1 MQNNKSYII
10 PLSLIGLFFFA
21 IGFAFGINGFLT
33 PVLKGS
39 LTNISTFQA
48 NLLIVVNFIPFLIFS
63 YPAALCIKAIGYKRT
78 MAVSFILF
86 AIAFGLFVPATS
98 MQSIWFFL
106 VACFISGIANT
117 ILQAAVN
124 PYITILG
131 PIESAAQ
138 RMSIMG
144 ICNKLAWPTTTVF
157 MLLVIG
163 KTDVAEI
170 QLGELYNPFYI
181 IIGIFIALAVIS
193 LLAPL
198 PEVSAEGETEAPPT
212 SPQGEDNHPD
222 DSSLPHV
229 GESEGVSYAQG
240 KTSIWQFP
248 HLVFGAVVLFLYVGV
263 ETITLSTITDYTTS
277 LGLTELP
284 KWVLY
289 ISSLGMCAGY
299 IVGAT
304 MIPRFISQVLAMRIC
319 AVMALAGSIA
329 ICLLP
334 GMWSVYC
341 LFFMGLGCS
350 LMWPALWPMA
360 MADLGPFTKNG
371 AALLTTAIAGGAAM
385 PAVRAWVEGLSCYQT
400 SYWVCVPC
408 FLVIAWYGFFGYKVR

>member
-163 KTDVAEI
+163 KTDVIDI
-170 QLGELYNPFYI
+170 QLGELYTPFYI
-181 IIGIFIALAVIS
+181 IIGIFIVLAIIA

-198 PEVSAEGETEAPPT
+198 PEVTAEGEDI
-212 SPQGEDNHPD
+212 DNEKANSND
-222 DSSLPHV
+222 V
-229 GESEGVSYAQG
+229 CSYAQG

-360 MADLGPFTKNG
+360 MADLGPFTKKG

>member
-1 MQNNKSYII
+1 MQNNKNYII

-63 YPAALCIKAIGYKRT
+63 YPAAQCIKAIGYKRT

-86 AIAFGLFVPATS
+86 ALAFGLFVPATS

-106 VACFISGIANT
+106 VACFVSGIANT

-163 KTDVAEI
+163 KTDVADI
-170 QLGELYNPFYI
+170 QLGELYTPFYI

-198 PEVSAEGETEAPPT
+198 PEVTAEGEDTDGEEAT
-212 SPQGEDNHPD
+212 VNEA
-222 DSSLPHV
+222 V
-229 GESEGVSYAQG
+229 ASYAKG

-248 HLVFGAVVLFLYVGV
+248 HLVLGAITLFLYVGV
-263 ETITLSTITDYTTS
+263 ETISLSTITDYTSS
-277 LGLTELP
+277 LGLSELP
-284 KWVLY
+284 TWMLY
-289 ISSLGMCAGY
+289 IPSLGMCAGY
-299 IVGAT
+299 IIGAT

-319 AVMALAGSIA
+319 AIIALLGSIGV
-329 ICLLP
+329 CVLP
-334 GMWSVYC
+334 DVFSVGC
-341 LFFMGLGCS
+341 LFLMGLGCS

-408 FLVIAWYGFFGYKVR
+408 FLVIAWYGFFGYKIR

>member
-1 MQNNKSYII
+1 MQNNKNYII

-63 YPAALCIKAIGYKRT
+63 YPAAQCIKAIGYKRT

-106 VACFISGIANT
+106 VACFVSGIANT

-163 KTDVAEI
+163 KTDVADI
-170 QLGELYNPFYI
+170 QLGELYTPFYI
-181 IIGIFIALAVIS
+181 IIGIFIVLAVIS

-198 PEVSAEGETEAPPT
+198 PEVTAEGETE
-212 SPQGEDNHPD
+212 
-222 DSSLPHV
+222 DSEEATV
-229 GESEGVSYAQG
+229 NEAVASYAKG

-248 HLVFGAVVLFLYVGV
+248 HLVLGAITLFLYVGV
-263 ETITLSTITDYTTS
+263 ETISLSTITDYTSS
-277 LGLTELP
+277 LGLSELP
-284 KWVLY
+284 TWMLY
-289 ISSLGMCAGY
+289 IPSLGMCAGY
-299 IVGAT
+299 IIGAT

-319 AVMALAGSIA
+319 AIIALLGSIGV
-329 ICLLP
+329 CVLP
-334 GMWSVYC
+334 DVFSVGC
-341 LFFMGLGCS
+341 LFLMGLGCS

-408 FLVIAWYGFFGYKVR
+408 FLVIAWYGFFGYKIR

>member
-1 MQNNKSYII
+1 MENKKTNYII
-10 PLSLIGLFFFA
+10 PLALIGLFFFA

-63 YPAALCIKAIGYKRT
+63 YPAAQCIKAIGYKRT

-86 AIAFGLFVPATS
+86 AVAFGLFVPATS

-106 VACFISGIANT
+106 IACFVSGIANT

-163 KTDVAEI
+163 KTDVASI
-170 QLGELYNPFYI
+170 QLSELFTPFYI
-181 IIGIFIALAVIS
+181 IIGIFVALAVVS
-193 LLAPL
+193 LIAPL
-198 PEVSAEGETEAPPT
+198 PEVTAEGETEEEN
-212 SPQGEDNHPD
+212 ED
-222 DSSLPHV
+222 V
-229 GESEGVSYAQG
+229 KSEAISSYAKG

-248 HLVFGAVVLFLYVGV
+248 HLVLGAITLFLYVGV
-263 ETITLSTITDYTTS
+263 ETISLSTITDYTSS
-277 LGLTELP
+277 LGLSDLP
-284 KWVLY
+284 AWVLY
-289 ISSLGMCAGY
+289 IPSLGMCVGY
-299 IVGAT
+299 IIGAT
-304 MIPRFISQVLAMRIC
+304 MIPKFVSQVLAMRIC
-319 AVMALAGSIA
+319 AIVALLGSIA
-329 ICLLP
+329 VCVLP
-334 GMWSVYC
+334 GELSVYS
-341 LFFMGLGCS
+341 LFLMGLGCS

-385 PAVRAWVEGLSCYQT
+385 PAVRAYVEGLSCYQT

-408 FLVIAWYGFFGYKVR
+408 FLFIVWYGFAGYKTR

>member
-1 MQNNKSYII
+1 MENKKTNYLF
-10 PLSLIGLFFFA
+10 PLAIIGLFFFA

-63 YPAALCIKAIGYKRT
+63 YPAAQCIKAIGYKRT

-98 MQSIWFFL
+98 TQSIWFFL
-106 VACFISGIANT
+106 IACFVSGIANT

-163 KTDVAEI
+163 KTDVANI
-170 QLGELYNPFYI
+170 QLDELYTPFYI
-181 IIGIFIALAVIS
+181 IITIFIALAVVS
-193 LLAPL
+193 LIAPL
-198 PEVSAEGETEAPPT
+198 PEVTAEGETGDAEATDTVAST
-212 SPQGEDNHPD
+212 SA
-222 DSSLPHV
+222 
-229 GESEGVSYAQG
+229 SYAQG

-248 HLVFGAVVLFLYVGV
+248 HLILGAITLFLYVGV
-263 ETITLSTITDYTTS
+263 ETISLSTITDYTSS
-277 LGLTELP
+277 LGLADSLP
-284 KWVLY
+284 QWVLY
-289 ISSLGMCAGY
+289 IPSLGMCAGY
-299 IVGAT
+299 IIGAT

-319 AVMALAGSIA
+319 AIVALLGSIA
-329 ICLLP
+329 VCVLP
-334 GMWSVYC
+334 AELSVYS
-341 LFFMGLGCS
+341 LFLMGLGCS

-360 MADLGPFTKNG
+360 MADLGPFTKDG

-385 PAVRAWVEGLSCYQT
+385 PAVRAWIEGLSCYQT
-400 SYWVCVPC
+400 SYWACVPC
-408 FLVIAWYGFFGYKVR
+408 FLVIVWYGFFGYKVR

>member
-1 MQNNKSYII
+1 MQNNKNYII
-10 PLSLIGLFFFA
+10 PLSFIGLFFFA

-63 YPAALCIKAIGYKRT
+63 YPAAQCIKAIGYKRT

-86 AIAFGLFVPATS
+86 ALAFGLFVPATS

-106 VACFISGIANT
+106 VACFVSGIANT

-163 KTDVAEI
+163 KTDVADI
-170 QLGELYNPFYI
+170 QLGELYTPFYI

-198 PEVSAEGETEAPPT
+198 PEVTAEGEDTDGEEAT
-212 SPQGEDNHPD
+212 VNEA
-222 DSSLPHV
+222 V
-229 GESEGVSYAQG
+229 ASYAKG

-248 HLVFGAVVLFLYVGV
+248 HLVLGAITLFLYVGV
-263 ETITLSTITDYTTS
+263 ETISLSTITDYTSS
-277 LGLTELP
+277 LGLSELP
-284 KWVLY
+284 TWMLY
-289 ISSLGMCAGY
+289 IPSLGMCAGY
-299 IVGAT
+299 IIGAT

-319 AVMALAGSIA
+319 AIIALLGSIGV
-329 ICLLP
+329 CVLP
-334 GMWSVYC
+334 DVFSVGC
-341 LFFMGLGCS
+341 LFLMGLGCS

-408 FLVIAWYGFFGYKVR
+408 FLVIAWYGFFGYKIR

>member
-1 MQNNKSYII
+1 MQNKNYII

-33 PVLKGS
+33 PVLKGA
-39 LTNISTFQA
+39 LTDISTFQA

-63 YPAALCIKAIGYKRT
+63 YPAAQCIKAIGYKRT

-86 AIAFGLFVPATS
+86 AIAFGLFIPATS

-163 KTDVAEI
+163 KTDVADI
-170 QLGELYNPFYI
+170 QLGELYTPFYI

-198 PEVSAEGETEAPPT
+198 PEVTAEGETE
-212 SPQGEDNHPD
+212 
-222 DSSLPHV
+222 DS
-229 GESEGVSYAQG
+229 EETTMTEAAVSYAQG

-248 HLVFGAVVLFLYVGV
+248 HLVLGAITLFLYVGV
-263 ETITLSTITDYTTS
+263 ETISLSTITDYTSS
-277 LGLTELP
+277 LGLSELP
-284 KWVLY
+284 TWVLY
-289 ISSLGMCAGY
+289 IPSLGMCAGY
-299 IVGAT
+299 IIGAT
-304 MIPRFISQVLAMRIC
+304 MIPKFISQVLAMRIC
-319 AVMALAGSIA
+319 AIVALLGSIGV
-329 ICLLP
+329 CLLP
-334 GMWSVYC
+334 GIFSVGC
-341 LFFMGLGCS
+341 LFLMGLGCS

-360 MADLGPFTKNG
+360 MADLGPFTKNA

>member
-48 NLLIVVNFIPFLIFS
+48 NMLIVVNFIPFLIFS

-163 KTDVAEI
+163 KTDVIDI
-170 QLGELYNPFYI
+170 QLGELYTPFYI
-181 IIGIFIALAVIS
+181 IIGIFIALAIIA

-198 PEVSAEGETEAPPT
+198 PEVTAEGEDI
-212 SPQGEDNHPD
+212 DNEKANSND
-222 DSSLPHV
+222 V
-229 GESEGVSYAQG
+229 CSYAQG

-319 AVMALAGSIA
+319 AVMALTGSIA

-360 MADLGPFTKNG
+360 MTDLGPFTKKG

>member
-1 MQNNKSYII
+1 MQNKNYII

-63 YPAALCIKAIGYKRT
+63 YPAAQCIKAIGYKRT

-86 AIAFGLFVPATS
+86 AIAFGLFIPATS

-163 KTDVAEI
+163 KTDVADI
-170 QLGELYNPFYI
+170 QLGELYTPFYI

-198 PEVSAEGETEAPPT
+198 PEVTAEGETE
-212 SPQGEDNHPD
+212 
-222 DSSLPHV
+222 DS
-229 GESEGVSYAQG
+229 EETTMTEAAVSYAQG

-248 HLVFGAVVLFLYVGV
+248 HLVLGAITLFLYVGV
-263 ETITLSTITDYTTS
+263 ETISLSTITDYTSS
-277 LGLTELP
+277 LGLSELP
-284 KWVLY
+284 TWVLY
-289 ISSLGMCAGY
+289 IPSLGMCAGY
-299 IVGAT
+299 IIGAT
-304 MIPRFISQVLAMRIC
+304 MIPKFISQVLAMRIC
-319 AVMALAGSIA
+319 AIVALLGSIGV
-329 ICLLP
+329 CLLP
-334 GMWSVYC
+334 GIFSVGC
-341 LFFMGLGCS
+341 LFLMGLGCS

-360 MADLGPFTKNG
+360 MADLGPFTKNA

>member
-1 MQNNKSYII
+1 MQNNKNYII

-63 YPAALCIKAIGYKRT
+63 YPAAQCIKAIGYKRT

-86 AIAFGLFVPATS
+86 ALAFGLFVPATS

-106 VACFISGIANT
+106 VACFVSGIANT

-163 KTDVAEI
+163 KTDVADI
-170 QLGELYNPFYI
+170 QLGELYTPFYI
-181 IIGIFIALAVIS
+181 IIGIFIVLAVIS

-198 PEVSAEGETEAPPT
+198 PEVTAEGEDTDGEEAT
-212 SPQGEDNHPD
+212 VNEA
-222 DSSLPHV
+222 V
-229 GESEGVSYAQG
+229 ASYAKG

-248 HLVFGAVVLFLYVGV
+248 HLVLGAITLFLYVGV
-263 ETITLSTITDYTTS
+263 ETISLSTITDYTSS
-277 LGLTELP
+277 LGLSELP
-284 KWVLY
+284 TWMLY
-289 ISSLGMCAGY
+289 IPSLGMCAGY
-299 IVGAT
+299 IIGAT

-319 AVMALAGSIA
+319 AIIALLGSIGV
-329 ICLLP
+329 CVLP
-334 GMWSVYC
+334 DVFSVGC
-341 LFFMGLGCS
+341 LFLMGLGCS

-408 FLVIAWYGFFGYKVR
+408 FLVIAWYGFFGYKIR

>member
-1 MQNNKSYII
+1 MQNKTNNKTNYIL
-10 PLSLIGLFFFA
+10 PLALIGVFFFA

-33 PVLKGS
+33 PVLKEA
-39 LTNISTFQA
+39 LTDVTTFQA
-48 NLLIVVNFIPFLIFS
+48 NLLIVVNFIPFLMFS

-78 MAVSFILF
+78 MAVSFVLF
-86 AIAFGLFVPATS
+86 AIAFALFVPATS
-98 MQSIWFFL
+98 MRSIWFFL
-106 VACFISGIANT
+106 IACFVSGIANT

-138 RMSIMG
+138 RMSMMG

-157 MLLVIG
+157 MLMVIG
-163 KTDVAEI
+163 KTDVASIE
-170 QLGELYNPFYI
+170 LGELFTPFYI
-181 IIGIFIALAVIS
+181 IIAIFIALAVVS

-198 PEVSAEGETEAPPT
+198 PEVTAEGEESSAEETAEEA
-212 SPQGEDNHPD
+212 SA
-222 DSSLPHV
+222 
-229 GESEGVSYAQG
+229 YARG
-240 KTSIWQFP
+240 KKSIWQFP
-248 HLVFGAVVLFLYVGV
+248 HLVLGAITLFLYVGV
-263 ETITLSTITDYTTS
+263 ETISLSTITDYTSS
-277 LGLTELP
+277 LGLSELP

-289 ISSLGMCAGY
+289 IPSLGMCAGY

-304 MIPRFISQVLAMRIC
+304 MIPRLLSQVLAMRIC
-319 AVMALAGSIA
+319 AIMALLGSIA
-329 ICLLP
+329 VCVLP
-334 GMWSVYC
+334 AEWSVYS
-341 LFFMGLGCS
+341 LFLMGMGCS

-385 PAVRAWVEGLSCYQT
+385 PAVRAYVEGISCYQT

-408 FLVIAWYGFFGYKVR
+408 FLIIAWYGFFGYKIR

>member
-1 MQNNKSYII
+1 MQNNKNYII

-63 YPAALCIKAIGYKRT
+63 YPAAQCIKAIGYKRT

-86 AIAFGLFVPATS
+86 ALAFGLFVPATS

-106 VACFISGIANT
+106 VACFVSGIANT

-163 KTDVAEI
+163 KTDVADI
-170 QLGELYNPFYI
+170 QLGELYTPFYI
-181 IIGIFIALAVIS
+181 IIGIFIVLAVIS

-198 PEVSAEGETEAPPT
+198 PEVTAEGETE
-212 SPQGEDNHPD
+212 
-222 DSSLPHV
+222 DSEEATV
-229 GESEGVSYAQG
+229 NEAVASYAKG

-248 HLVFGAVVLFLYVGV
+248 HLVLGAITLFLYVGV
-263 ETITLSTITDYTTS
+263 ETISLSTITDYTSS
-277 LGLTELP
+277 LGLSELP
-284 KWVLY
+284 TWMLY
-289 ISSLGMCAGY
+289 IPSLGMCAGY
-299 IVGAT
+299 IIGAT

-319 AVMALAGSIA
+319 AIIALLGSIGV
-329 ICLLP
+329 CVLP
-334 GMWSVYC
+334 DVFSVGC
-341 LFFMGLGCS
+341 LFLMGLGCS

-408 FLVIAWYGFFGYKVR
+408 FLVIAWYGFFGYKIR

>member
-1 MQNNKSYII
+1 MNDKKNYII
-10 PLSLIGLFFFA
+10 PLALIGLFFFA
-21 IGFAFGINGFLT
+21 IGFSFGINGFLT

-48 NLLIVVNFIPFLIFS
+48 NLLIVVNFIPFLLFS

-86 AIAFGLFVPATS
+86 AVAFALFVPATS

-106 VACFISGIANT
+106 VACFVSGIANT

-157 MLLVIG
+157 MLFVIG
-163 KTDVAEI
+163 KTDVAGI
-170 QLGELYNPFYI
+170 QLDELYTPFYI

-198 PEVSAEGETEAPPT
+198 PEVTAEGENADAE
-212 SPQGEDNHPD
+212 G
-222 DSSLPHV
+222 DSV
-229 GESEGVSYAQG
+229 SEECSYAQG
-240 KTSIWQFP
+240 KKSIWQFP
-248 HLVFGAVVLFLYVGV
+248 HLVLGAITLFLYVGV
-263 ETITLSTITDYTTS
+263 ETISLSTITDYTSS
-277 LGLTELP
+277 LGLSDLP

-289 ISSLGMCAGY
+289 IPSLGMCAGY

-304 MIPRFISQVLAMRIC
+304 MIPRYISQVLAMRIC
-319 AVMALAGSIA
+319 AIMALIGSIA
-329 ICLLP
+329 VCVLP
-334 GMWSVYC
+334 GEMSVYC
-341 LFFMGLGCS
+341 LFFMGMGCS

-385 PAVRAWVEGLSCYQT
+385 PAVRAYVEGLSCYQD

>member
-1 MQNNKSYII
+1 MQNKNYII

-33 PVLKGS
+33 PVLKGA
-39 LTNISTFQA
+39 LTDISTFQA
-48 NLLIVVNFIPFLIFS
+48 NLLIVVNFIPFLLFS

-78 MAVSFILF
+78 MAISFILF
-86 AIAFGLFVPATS
+86 AVAFGLFVPATS
-98 MQSIWFFL
+98 TQSIWFFL
-106 VACFISGIANT
+106 IACFISGIANT

-157 MLLVIG
+157 MLFVIG

-170 QLGELYNPFYI
+170 QLGELYTPFYI
-181 IIGIFIALAVIS
+181 IIGIFVALAIIS

-198 PEVSAEGETEAPPT
+198 PEVTAEGEDTDGEEAK
-212 SPQGEDNHPD
+212 SNN
-222 DSSLPHV
+222 V
-229 GESEGVSYAQG
+229 CSYAQD

-248 HLVFGAVVLFLYVGV
+248 HLVLGAVVLFLYVGV

-289 ISSLGMCAGY
+289 ISSLGMCVGY

-304 MIPRFISQVLAMRIC
+304 MIPKFISQVLAMRIC
-319 AVMALAGSIA
+319 AIMALAGSIA

-360 MADLGPFTKNG
+360 MADLGPFTKKG

-408 FLVIAWYGFFGYKVR
+408 FLAIAWYGFFGYKVR

>member
-1 MQNNKSYII
+1 MQNKNYII

-33 PVLKGS
+33 PVLKGA
-39 LTNISTFQA
+39 LTDISTFQA

-63 YPAALCIKAIGYKRT
+63 YPAAQCIKAIGYKRT

-86 AIAFGLFVPATS
+86 AIAFGLFIPATS

-163 KTDVAEI
+163 KTDVADI
-170 QLGELYNPFYI
+170 QLGELYTPFYI

-198 PEVSAEGETEAPPT
+198 PEVTAEGETE
-212 SPQGEDNHPD
+212 
-222 DSSLPHV
+222 DS
-229 GESEGVSYAQG
+229 EETTMTEAAVSYAQG

-248 HLVFGAVVLFLYVGV
+248 HLVLGAITLFLYVGV
-263 ETITLSTITDYTTS
+263 ETISLSTITDYTSS
-277 LGLTELP
+277 LGLSELP
-284 KWVLY
+284 TWMLY
-289 ISSLGMCAGY
+289 IPSLGMCAGY
-299 IVGAT
+299 IIGAT

-319 AVMALAGSIA
+319 AIIALLGSIGV
-329 ICLLP
+329 CLLP
-334 GMWSVYC
+334 GIFSVGC
-341 LFFMGLGCS
+341 LFLMGLGCS

-360 MADLGPFTKNG
+360 MADLGPFTKNA

>member
-86 AIAFGLFVPATS
+86 AIAFGLFVPAIS

-163 KTDVAEI
+163 KTDVIDI
-170 QLGELYNPFYI
+170 QLGELYTPFYI
-181 IIGIFIALAVIS
+181 IIGIFIVLAIIA

-198 PEVSAEGETEAPPT
+198 PEVTAEGEDI
-212 SPQGEDNHPD
+212 DNEKANSND
-222 DSSLPHV
+222 V
-229 GESEGVSYAQG
+229 CSYAQG

-360 MADLGPFTKNG
+360 MADLGPFTKKG

>member
-63 YPAALCIKAIGYKRT
+63 YPSALCIKAIGYKRT

-163 KTDVAEI
+163 KTDVIDI
-170 QLGELYNPFYI
+170 QLGELYTPFYI
-181 IIGIFIALAVIS
+181 IIGIFIVLAIIA

-198 PEVSAEGETEAPPT
+198 PEVTAEGEDI
-212 SPQGEDNHPD
+212 DNEKANSND
-222 DSSLPHV
+222 V
-229 GESEGVSYAQG
+229 CSYAQG

-360 MADLGPFTKNG
+360 MADLGPFTKKG

>member
-1 MQNNKSYII
+1 MQNKNYII

-33 PVLKGS
+33 PVLKGA
-39 LTNISTFQA
+39 LTDISTFQA
-48 NLLIVVNFIPFLIFS
+48 NLLIVVNFIPFLLFS

-78 MAVSFILF
+78 MAISFILF
-86 AIAFGLFVPATS
+86 AVAFGLFVPATS
-98 MQSIWFFL
+98 TQSIWFFL
-106 VACFISGIANT
+106 IACFISGIANT

-157 MLLVIG
+157 MLVVIG

-170 QLGELYNPFYI
+170 QLGELYTPFYI
-181 IIGIFIALAVIS
+181 IIGIFVALAIIS
-193 LLAPL
+193 LLAQL
-198 PEVSAEGETEAPPT
+198 PEVTAEGEDTD
-212 SPQGEDNHPD
+212 GEDTN
-222 DSSLPHV
+222 SNEV
-229 GESEGVSYAQG
+229 CIYAQG

-248 HLVFGAVVLFLYVGV
+248 HLVLGAVVLFLYVGV

-304 MIPRFISQVLAMRIC
+304 MIPKFISQVLAMRIC

-341 LFFMGLGCS
+341 LFFMGMGCS

-360 MADLGPFTKNG
+360 MADLGPFTKKG

-408 FLVIAWYGFFGYKVR
+408 FLAIAWYGFFGYKVR

>member
-1 MQNNKSYII
+1 MQNNKNYII

-63 YPAALCIKAIGYKRT
+63 YPAAQCIKAIGYKRT

-106 VACFISGIANT
+106 VACFVSGIANT

-163 KTDVAEI
+163 KTDVADI
-170 QLGELYNPFYI
+170 QLGELYTPFYI
-181 IIGIFIALAVIS
+181 IIGIFIVLAVIS

-198 PEVSAEGETEAPPT
+198 PEVTAEGETE
-212 SPQGEDNHPD
+212 
-222 DSSLPHV
+222 DSEEATV
-229 GESEGVSYAQG
+229 NEAVASYAKG

-248 HLVFGAVVLFLYVGV
+248 HLVLGAITLFLYVGV
-263 ETITLSTITDYTTS
+263 ETISLSTITDYTSS
-277 LGLTELP
+277 LGLSELP
-284 KWVLY
+284 TWMLY
-289 ISSLGMCAGY
+289 IPSLGMCAGY
-299 IVGAT
+299 IIGAT

-319 AVMALAGSIA
+319 AIIALLGSIGV
-329 ICLLP
+329 CVLP
-334 GMWSVYC
+334 DVFSVGC
-341 LFFMGLGCS
+341 LFLMGLGCS

-385 PAVRAWVEGLSCYQT
+385 PAARAWVEGLSCYQT

-408 FLVIAWYGFFGYKVR
+408 FLVIAWYGFFGYKIR